1 MINIERNPNEH
12 YNVVV
17 LGNEKL
23 DATIS
28 SDLKAYFITL
38 NNEGVK
44 NIIFDMSAVRYS
56 DSSGLS
62 AILVGNRLC
71 KELNGSFVLSTLS
84 EHVTKLIRISQLD
97 TVLHI
102 VPTVEEAVDLVIFNE
117 IESQLRLGSQDNWL
131 WLSK

>member
-1 MINIERNPNEH
+1 MINIQRSRKEQ
-12 YNVVV
+12 YTIVT

-28 SDLKAYFITL
+28 SDLKAYFVTL

-44 NIIFDMSAVRYS
+44 NVIFNMGDVRYS

-71 KELNGSFVLSTLS
+71 QEAMGSFVLCSLS
-84 EHVTKLIRISQLD
+84 EHVGKLVRISQLD
-97 TVLHI
+97 TVLNI
-102 VPTVEEAVDLVIFNE
+102 VPTIEEAVDLVLFNE
-117 IESQLRLGSQDNWL
+117 IENQLRADSQE
-131 WLSK
+131 S

>member
-1 MINIERNPNEH
+1 MINIERNANEH
-12 YNVVV
+12 YNVVI
-17 LGNEKL
+17 LSNEKL

-62 AILVGNRLC
+62 AILVGNRIC
-71 KELNGSFVLSTLS
+71 KELNGSFVLSSLS

-117 IESQLRLGSQDNWL
+117 IENQLRLGSQDN
-131 WLSK
+131 

>member
-1 MINIERNPNEH
+1 MINIQRSRKEQ
-12 YNVVV
+12 YTVVT

-28 SDLKAYFITL
+28 SDLKAYFVTL

-44 NIIFDMSAVRYS
+44 NVIFNMGDVKYS

-71 KELNGSFVLSTLS
+71 QEAAGSFVLCCLS
-84 EHVTKLIRISQLD
+84 EHVAKLVRISQLD
-97 TVLHI
+97 TVLNI
-102 VPTVEEAVDLVIFNE
+102 VPTLEEAVDLVLFNE
-117 IESQLRLGSQDNWL
+117 IENQLRADSQEG
-131 WLSK
+131 